1 MKKQTFCKYIKYPVV
16 GRMEWQEIQGYS
28 VVILG
33 FEEFSFF
40 VHKGSSFFEEGW
52 HISEESTGFGLPEEL
67 DASTRQKAID
77 NASRFLKEKGKDKFI
92 NALSKAREIVA
103 IGGKG

>member
-1 MKKQTFCKYIKYPVV
+1 MKKQTFRKYVEYPVG
-16 GRMEWQEIQGYS
+16 GRREWQEIQGYH

-40 VHKGSSFFEEGW
+40 VHKGASHFEEGW

-77 NASRFLKEKGKDKFI
+77 NVSRFLKEKGKDKFI
-92 NALSKAREIVA
+92 NVLSKAKEIVA
-103 IGGKG
+103 VGGKG